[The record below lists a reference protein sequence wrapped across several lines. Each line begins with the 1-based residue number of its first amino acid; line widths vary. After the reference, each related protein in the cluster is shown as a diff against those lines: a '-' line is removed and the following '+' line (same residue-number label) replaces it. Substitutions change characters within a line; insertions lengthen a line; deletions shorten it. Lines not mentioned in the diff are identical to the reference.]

1 MRDTFAVA
9 ILKLRIKFQLK
20 LAHVLTRDP
29 RRLFVIDTR
38 MSWKER

>member
-1 MRDTFAVA
+1 MFAAAV
-9 ILKLRIKFQLK
+9 LKSRIKFRLK

-38 MSWKER
+38 MSRKER